1 MNNAPLLGGEL
12 GVVLCE
18 VLLKLEPIGHLDR
31 LTLVLETAKAA
42 KFGGT
47 VTEALGRA
55 QPVPPEITGLLALP
69 QHVETIADDEAP
81 LRALIEA
88 GALRA

>member
-1 MNNAPLLGGEL
+1 MHSATGEL
-12 GVVLCE
+12 IDPHTADGVTVALR
-18 VLLKLEPIGHLDR
+18 LMEPGFP
-31 LTLVLETAKAA
+31 TLVLETAKAA
-42 KFGGT
+42 KFGET
-47 VTEALGRA
+47 VAEALGRP
-55 QPVPPEITGLLALP
+55 QPVPPEIAELLARP